1 VDGRPKRHTPVVTL
15 RKLGLWSGVGI
26 VVANMIGAGVLT
38 TPGFMAMDLKP
49 SYILLAWAV
58 GGVAAL
64 CGARAYAAVAQAIPR
79 SGGEYRYLSTLWHPM
94 LGYVAGFTSLV
105 VGFSQPVALDAQLAG
120 YFTETLGV
128 GINWRVIAVA
138 VIVAVTLIH
147 AFDLRASRGGQNL
160 LVAIKFVLV
169 VGFVAVG
176 LIAGTSTWPTWVPPA
191 SQAGLPVEPF
201 FNNLVF
207 IAFCFSGWN
216 AAIYA
221 SEEFDQPK
229 RDVPRAML
237 LGCTIVMVLYLLVN
251 WVFVA
256 NLTPAHFGEWIGG
269 DRDRVTLGH
278 YLMKDLIGE
287 TGGKIMSGIMI
298 ITLLSAAS
306 AMTMIG
312 PRVYAAMAR
321 DGYLP
326 RPFAGRE
333 GKPPLWSVL
342 MQGAIAVSVA
352 MTTSFIKAI
361 GTIGSI
367 LTLMAALT
375 ALGVFKL
382 QLDPTQKEKPGIAAL
397 VAATVFVGLAGWMLY
412 FSFTSPILNS
422 AELPFV
428 GRVSLPLIWLV
439 FISLVSVAYAIW
451 VAIKKRRGS
460 A

>member
-1 VDGRPKRHTPVVTL
+1 V
-15 RKLGLWSGVGI
+15 I
-26 VVANMIGAGVLT
+26 VV
-38 TPGFMAMDLKP
+38 
-49 SYILLAWAV
+49 
-58 GGVAAL
+58 
-64 CGARAYAAVAQAIPR
+64 
-79 SGGEYRYLSTLWHPM
+79 
-94 LGYVAGFTSLV
+94 
-105 VGFSQPVALDAQLAG
+105 
-120 YFTETLGV
+120 
-128 GINWRVIAVA
+128 
-138 VIVAVTLIH
+138 VTLIH
-147 AFDLRASRGGQNL
+147 AFNLRASRGGQNV
-160 LVAIKFVLV
+160 LVAIKFTLV
-169 VGFVAVG
+169 VGFVAIGV
-176 LIAGTSTWPTWVPPA
+176 IAGTNEWPTWIPEA
-191 SQAGLPVEPF
+191 SAEGLPISPF
-201 FNNLVF
+201 FQNLVF

-221 SEEFDQPK
+221 SEEFEHPK

-278 YLMKDLIGE
+278 YLMKDLIGT
-287 TGGKIMSGIMI
+287 TGAKIMSCIMI
-298 ITLLSAAS
+298 VTLLSAAS

-326 RPFAGRE
+326 RIFAGKE
-333 GKPPLWSVL
+333 GKPPMWSVL

-375 ALGVFKL
+375 VLGVFKL
-382 QLDPTQKEKPGIAAL
+382 QLDPAQEEKPGIVAL
-397 VAATVFVGLAGWMLY
+397 IAATVFVALAGWMLY

-422 AELPFV
+422 AELPFI
-428 GRVSLPLIWLV
+428 GKVSLPLIWLG
-439 FISLVSVAYAIW
+439 FIGLVSVVYAIW
-451 VAIKKRRGS
+451 VAIKRRS
-460 A
+460 PA

>member
-1 VDGRPKRHTPVVTL
+1 M

-38 TPGFMAMDLKP
+38 TPGFMAMSLKP
-49 SYILLAWAV
+49 SYILLAWII
-58 GGVAAL
+58 GGFAAL
-64 CGARAYAAVAQAIPR
+64 CGARAYAAVAHAIPR
-79 SGGEYRYLSTLWHPM
+79 SGGEYRYLSTLWHPL
-94 LGYVAGFTSLV
+94 LGYLAGFTSLI

-120 YFTETLGV
+120 YFAVTLGLDL
-128 GINWRVIAVA
+128 NWRVVAVA

-147 AFDLRASRGGQNL
+147 AFNLRASRGGQN
-160 LVAIKFVLV
+160 ALV
-169 VGFVAVG
+169 VVKFALVLGFVAVG
-176 LIAGTSTWPTWVPPA
+176 LVAGSNSWPTWVPDA
-191 SQAGLPVEPF
+191 SKEGLPVSPF
-201 FNNLVF
+201 FQNLVF
-207 IAFCFSGWN
+207 IAFCYSGWN

-221 SEEFDQPK
+221 SEEFEEPR

-237 LGCTIVMVLYLLVN
+237 LGCTIVMVLYFLVN

-256 NLTPAHFGEWIGG
+256 NLTPDHFGQWISG
-269 DRDRVTLGH
+269 DINRVTLGH
-278 YLMKDLIGE
+278 FLMRDLVGE
-287 TGGKIMSGIMI
+287 TGGKIMSAIMI
-298 ITLLSAAS
+298 VTLLSAAS

-326 RPFAGRE
+326 RVFAAKE

-342 MQGAIAVSVA
+342 LQGGIAVAVA

-382 QLDPTQKEKPGIAAL
+382 QFRPAPDARPDDKPGIPAVIAASI
-397 VAATVFVGLAGWMLY
+397 FVGLAAWMLY

-422 AELPFV
+422 ADLPVV
-428 GRVSLPLIWLV
+428 GKVSLPLIWLG
-439 FISLVSVAYAIW
+439 FIGLVTAVYAVW
-451 VAIKKRRGS
+451 VAVKHPDRHR
-460 A
+460 

>member
-1 VDGRPKRHTPVVTL
+1 MTN
-15 RKLGLWSGVGI
+15 KLGLWSGVGI
-26 VVANMIGAGVLT
+26 VIANMIGAGVLT

-49 SYILLAWAV
+49 SYILLAWVV

-64 CGARAYAAVAQAIPR
+64 CGARAYAAVAHAIPR
-79 SGGEYRYLSTLWHPM
+79 SGGEYRYLSTLWHPL
-94 LGYVAGFTSLV
+94 LGYLAGFTSLV

-120 YFTETLGV
+120 YFTETLGL
-128 GINWRVIAVA
+128 GINWRVIAVL
-138 VIVAVTLIH
+138 VIVTVTLIH
-147 AFDLRASRGGQNL
+147 AFDLRASKGGQNV
-160 LVAIKFVLV
+160 LVAIKFALV
-169 VGFVAVG
+169 VGFVVVG
-176 LIAGTSTWPTWVPPA
+176 LVAGTTDWPTWVPEP
-191 SQAGLPVEPF
+191 SKDGLPVEPF

-221 SEEFDQPK
+221 SEEFEHPK

-251 WVFVA
+251 WVFLA
-256 NLTPAHFGEWIGG
+256 NLTPGHFGEWIGG

-278 YLMKDLIGE
+278 YVMKDLIGD
-287 TGGKIMSGIMI
+287 TGAKIMSGIMI
-298 ITLLSAAS
+298 VTLLSAAS

-326 RPFAGRE
+326 RVFAGSE

-342 MQGAIAVSVA
+342 LQGGIAVSVA

-361 GTIGSI
+361 ATIGSI

-382 QLDPTQKEKPGIAAL
+382 QFGRSQPEKPGIVA
-397 VAATVFVGLAGWMLY
+397 VIAATIFIGLASWMLY
-412 FSFTSPILNS
+412 FSFTSPILNT
-422 AELPFV
+422 ADLPVV
-428 GRVSLPLIWLV
+428 GKISLPLVWLG
-439 FISLVSVAYAIW
+439 FIGLVTVIYAAW
-451 VAIKKRRGS
+451 VAIKHPNRHD
-460 A
+460 

>member
-1 VDGRPKRHTPVVTL
+1 VT
-15 RKLGLWSGVGI
+15 RSKLGLWSGVGI

-49 SYILLAWAV
+49 SYILLAWLV

-64 CGARAYAAVAQAIPR
+64 CGARAYAAVAQAIPH

-94 LGYVAGFTSLV
+94 LGYLAGFTSLV

-120 YFTETLGV
+120 YFSETLGL
-128 GINWRVIAVA
+128 GLNWRVVAVA
-138 VIVAVTLIH
+138 LIVAVTLIH
-147 AFDLRASRGGQNL
+147 GFNLRASHGGQNL
-160 LVAIKFVLV
+160 LVAIKFALV
-169 VGFVAVG
+169 IGFVAVG
-176 LIAGTSTWPTWVPPA
+176 VIAGTSEWPTWVPPA
-191 SQAGLPVEPF
+191 SQDGLPIEPF
-201 FNNLVF
+201 FNSLVF

-221 SEEFDQPK
+221 SDEFEQPK

-237 LGCTIVMVLYLLVN
+237 LGCTIVMVLYMLVN
-251 WVFVA
+251 WVFLA

-278 YLMKDLIGE
+278 YVMKDLIGE
-287 TGGKIMSGIMI
+287 TGAKIMSGIMI
-298 ITLLSAAS
+298 VTLLSAAS

-326 RPFAGRE
+326 RVFAGRE
-333 GKPPLWSVL
+333 GKPPLWSVML
-342 MQGAIAVSVA
+342 QGGIAVSVA

-361 GTIGSI
+361 ATIGSI

-382 QLDPTQKEKPGIAAL
+382 QFGRGQTAKPGVPAVIAA
-397 VAATVFVGLAGWMLY
+397 TIFIGLASWMLY
-412 FSFTSPILNS
+412 FSFTSPILNT
-422 AELPFV
+422 AELPVV
-428 GRVSLPLIWLV
+428 GKISLPLVWLG
-439 FISLVSVAYAIW
+439 FIGLVTVTYAAW
-451 VAIKKRRGS
+451 VAVKQPNRHD
-460 A
+460 

>member
-1 VDGRPKRHTPVVTL
+1 MTL

-94 LGYVAGFTSLV
+94 LGYIAGFTSLV

-147 AFDLRASRGGQNL
+147 AFNLRASRGGQNL

-176 LIAGTSTWPTWVPPA
+176 LIAGTSAWPTWVPPA
-191 SQAGLPVEPF
+191 SQHGLPVEPF

-221 SEEFDQPK
+221 SEEFEQPK

-298 ITLLSAAS
+298 LTLLSAAS

-382 QLDPTQKEKPGIAAL
+382 QLDPAQKEKPGVVAL
-397 VAATVFVGLAGWMLY
+397 IAATVFVGLAGWMLY

-422 AELPFV
+422 AELPV
-428 GRVSLPLIWLV
+428 LGKVSLPLIWLV
-439 FISLVSVAYAIW
+439 FISLVAVAYAIW
-451 VAIKKRRGS
+451 VAIKGRRP